1 MDQEARWQNM
11 NSNLEE
17 KRDADQV
24 MKHQI
29 GYSFGTQKFAN
40 KKTTCK
46 TSSVFNVNGNAKRSM
61 DMGST

>member
-17 KRDADQV
+17 KQDADQV

-29 GYSFGTQKFAN
+29 GYSFGT
-40 KKTTCK
+40 
-46 TSSVFNVNGNAKRSM
+46 
-61 DMGST
+61 